1 MSMSI
6 SSCVTFDRSR
16 FFGRYWRIS
25 PLAFSLLP
33 RCQLAYGSQK
43 YDVQPIAASRCSCQA
58 NSLPLSVVTVLTQW
72 AFGSSSVI
80 IAVLDGVP
88 GLLWCDVGVARA
100 QGLFVGSFLGEFGI
114 VASAAAVVGD
124 LAVHGALVEAN
135 TLRNSANGKALGQAN
150 LNLVSLI

>member
-1 MSMSI
+1 MPGKLPAVVGRNRLDSM
-6 SSCVTFDRSR
+6 
-16 FFGRYWRIS
+16 G
-25 PLAFSLLP
+25 P
-33 RCQLAYGSQK
+33 RLKQR
-43 YDVQPIAASRCSCQA
+43 DH
-58 NSLPLSVVTVLTQW
+58 W
-72 AFGSSSVI
+72 
-80 IAVLDGVP
+80 LDGVP

-135 TLRNSANGKALGQAN
+135 TLRNSANGKALGQAK